1 MNAVNKHGL
10 GRGLSALLGD
20 EDLNLDLDFLDED
33 KKGVKIVKI
42 QELHAGS
49 NQPRTVFDEENI
61 QTLVDSIKE
70 NGVLQ
75 PLLVRKDFE
84 GYEIIAGERRF
95 RAAMLAGLEEVPVI
109 EKELSDSKAAEIS
122 LIENIIRQDLT
133 DIEEAGGFSNL
144 IEKYSYTQEQIS
156 EIVGKSRSY
165 IANSLRLLSL
175 PEEIKT

>member
-42 QELHAGS
+42 QELHVGS

-95 RAAMLAGLEEVPVI
+95 RAAILAG
-109 EKELSDSKAAEIS
+109 
-122 LIENIIRQDLT
+122 
-133 DIEEAGGFSNL
+133 
-144 IEKYSYTQEQIS
+144 
-156 EIVGKSRSY
+156 
-165 IANSLRLLSL
+165 
-175 PEEIKT
+175 